1 MRKFACSDLAFAGV
15 LLLTLGSTP
24 KTLHGQSQTE
34 DKTPAAPSA
43 SPAPPV
49 SADGCLDSKT
59 LTEQLNNATR
69 TSEEKLQAGLANLQE
84 QLANVQDK
92 FAKEVEMNAP
102 ELGKLQSLSAQLA
115 GKQDQWQARA
125 AELASHANEL
135 SALAQERA
143 AEFWSQ
149 EPKVFSSV
157 SDEGGGWLGVEI
169 GEVTADKAKDL
180 RLSEV
185 RGVEVI
191 DVEPDSPAAK
201 AGLREH
207 DVITRYDGQAVEGT
221 VQFGRLVRE
230 TPAGRN
236 ISLAI
241 SRNGAAQTISVELGD
256 RSALLEKKMKGK
268 MRDFDGVYALAAPNF
283 DFHLDGPEI
292 FGAMDGRTPL
302 LGISA
307 EDLSG
312 QLGAYF
318 GAPEGGGILV
328 REVRAGTA
336 ADKAGLKAGDVIV
349 KMDSKPVSSLGEL
362 RQQLRDKSDQ
372 KTVSLGILRK
382 GSEMSVSVT
391 IEKPQP
397 MESTHMVRRAQL

>member
-1 MRKFACSDLAFAGV
+1 MKKFACSNLAFAGV
-15 LLLTLGSTP
+15 LLLALSSAPGTLN
-24 KTLHGQSQTE
+24 GQSQTQG
-34 DKTPAAPSA
+34 KTPSAAPA
-43 SPAPPV
+43 SPIPSGP
-49 SADGCLDSKT
+49 ADACIDSKT
-59 LTEQLNNATR
+59 LTEQLSKATR
-69 TSEEKLQAGLANLQE
+69 TTEQELQAQLANLQE
-84 QLANVQDK
+84 K
-92 FAKEVEMNAP
+92 IAKEVEMGAP

-115 GKQDQWQARA
+115 GKQNQWARA
-125 AELASHANEL
+125 EELASHADEL
-135 SALAQERA
+135 SALTQEKE
-143 AEFWSQ
+143 AEAWAQ

-157 SDEGGGWLGVEI
+157 SDEGSGWLGVEI
-169 GEVTADKAKDL
+169 GEVTADKARDL
-180 RLSEV
+180 KLSDV

-201 AGLREH
+201 AGLKEH
-207 DVITRYDGQAVEGT
+207 DVITRYDGQSVEGT
-221 VQFGRLVRE
+221 VQFRRLVRE

-241 SRNGAAQTISVELGD
+241 SRNGAAQNLSVELGD

-283 DFHLDGPEI
+283 DFRLDGPEI
-292 FGAMDGRTPL
+292 FGGMDGRTPL

-328 REVRAGTA
+328 REVRTGTA
-336 ADKAGLKAGDVIV
+336 ADKAGLKAGDVII
-349 KMDSKPVSSLGEL
+349 KIDSKPVSSLGDL
-362 RQQLRDKSDQ
+362 RQQLRDKTDEKSLN
-372 KTVSLGILRK
+372 LGILRK
-382 GSEMSVSVT
+382 GSEMNVSVA
-391 IEKPQP
+391 IEKPKP

>member
-1 MRKFACSDLAFAGV
+1 MKNLVCSNLAFAGV
-15 LLLTLGSTP
+15 LLLALGSVP
-24 KTLHGQSQTE
+24 GTLNGQSQTQG
-34 DKTPAAPSA
+34 KTPAAASALPVPST
-43 SPAPPV
+43 
-49 SADGCLDSKT
+49 SAEACLDSKT

-69 TSEEKLQAGLANLQE
+69 TTEQELQAQLANLQE
-84 QLANVQDK
+84 K
-92 FAKEVEMNAP
+92 IAKEVEMSAP
-102 ELGKLQSLSAQLA
+102 ELGKLQGLSAQL
-115 GKQDQWQARA
+115 GKQWQGRA
-125 AELASHANEL
+125 EEFASHADEL
-135 SALAQERA
+135 SALTQEKA
-143 AEFWSQ
+143 AEVWSQ
-149 EPKVFSSV
+149 EPKVFGFA

-201 AGLREH
+201 AGLKEH
-207 DVITRYDGQAVEGT
+207 DVITRYDGQEVEGT
-221 VQFGRLVRE
+221 VQFRRLVRE

-236 ISLAI
+236 IPLAI
-241 SRNGAAQTISVELGD
+241 SRNGATQNISVELGD
-256 RSALLEKKMKGK
+256 RSALLEKKMRGK
-268 MRDFDGVYALAAPNF
+268 MRDFDSAYAVAAPNF
-283 DFHLDGPEI
+283 DFRLDGPEV
-292 FGAMDGRTPL
+292 FGAMDGRAPL

-336 ADKAGLKAGDVIV
+336 ADKAGLKAGDVII
-349 KMDSKPVSSLGEL
+349 KIDGKPVSSLGEL
-362 RQQLRDKSDQ
+362 RQQLRDKTDEKS
-372 KTVSLGILRK
+372 VSLGILRK
-382 GSEMSVSVT
+382 GSEMNIAVT

-397 MESTHMVRRAQL
+397 TESTHMMRRAQL